1 MSIGAR
7 LKEARK
13 RMKLKQE
20 DFAGRCGIVLKT
32 QSRFERDEFVPS
44 GEYLLALEALDIDAS
59 YVLTGRPS
67 ARNDE
72 ETALLDAFRQLDVQ
86 QQNQFMAHLI
96 ERAAIT
102 KFKDSQ
108 MDYDFQAFSELV
120 KQASHPYRCEVAF
133 KHDDGEKTVASS
145 KPRKPAYTLEIQ
157 LFNESGAGIL
167 GVSESG
173 FSEDYFSEKKARSLI
188 HNLRKELRQRGHA
201 LTPWRFPSQ

>member
-67 ARNDE
+67 TRNDE
-72 ETALLDAFRQLDVQ
+72 ETALLHAFRALSAEKQKQLL
-86 QQNQFMAHLI
+86 AKL
-96 ERAAIT
+96 
-102 KFKDSQ
+102 
-108 MDYDFQAFSELV
+108 
-120 KQASHPYRCEVAF
+120 
-133 KHDDGEKTVASS
+133 
-145 KPRKPAYTLEIQ
+145 
-157 LFNESGAGIL
+157 SGA
-167 GVSESG
+167 
-173 FSEDYFSEKKARSLI
+173 A
-188 HNLRKELRQRGHA
+188 A
-201 LTPWRFPSQ
+201 P